1 MKTKFTLK
9 AITVLAVL
17 FLIVT
22 LAPAAF
28 ADAEN
33 TEQPVQTADDLQPEL
48 PESNDLFL
56 QDEVQEDDLNG
67 SAEEEEAEEAQEP
80 AAQEGAGAEAREAD
94 RTEADKDGGDLRA
107 TGNEEI
113 EEAYGSRVVDQ
124 KGSTM
129 TKTDRKEVTVEG
141 YLLENGNKV
150 LVTRYYIDGVLV
162 REERSSLFPAPAEE
176 EKELTQAEP
185 EPESEPDED
194 DLPDGT
200 GNEIPD
206 ENQNE
211 DPDGDVNDEPDGDE
225 NDEPDEDENDES
237 DEDDNDE
244 PGEDDNDEPGEDES
258 DESGNQVVSTDTQVK
273 VEGTLI
279 ITTTTVVLKDG
290 TTMTNIVVKDVLSN
304 KTTAYTITVYPDGTI
319 ERAEEQPFSAEEPQ
333 ATDEEESDQEAQ
345 IDKEEEKAFLDAMD
359 IFKARLAKVTS
370 AIGDP
375 DRVALVFRTGMLCLN
390 DMQEILDRAERQ
402 GLDFMHSKNAYS
414 FSDRKFPLSAE
425 ESFKVLDTSLGLWE
439 EELHLNREKVMGG
452 STEDESLFKQAIKNL
467 FISVPTGTP

>member
-1 MKTKFTLK
+1 M
-9 AITVLAVL
+9 
-17 FLIVT
+17 
-22 LAPAAF
+22 
-28 ADAEN
+28 
-33 TEQPVQTADDLQPEL
+33 
-48 PESNDLFL
+48 
-56 QDEVQEDDLNG
+56 
-67 SAEEEEAEEAQEP
+67 
-80 AAQEGAGAEAREAD
+80 
-94 RTEADKDGGDLRA
+94 
-107 TGNEEI
+107 
-113 EEAYGSRVVDQ
+113 
-124 KGSTM
+124 
-129 TKTDRKEVTVEG
+129 
-141 YLLENGNKV
+141 
-150 LVTRYYIDGVLV
+150 
-162 REERSSLFPAPAEE
+162 
-176 EKELTQAEP
+176 
-185 EPESEPDED
+185 
-194 DLPDGT
+194 
-200 GNEIPD
+200 
-206 ENQNE
+206 
-211 DPDGDVNDEPDGDE
+211 
-225 NDEPDEDENDES
+225 
-237 DEDDNDE
+237 
-244 PGEDDNDEPGEDES
+244 
-258 DESGNQVVSTDTQVK
+258 
-273 VEGTLI
+273 EGTLI

-467 FISVPTGTP
+467 FISVPTGTRELSENRKLSLLFVLCLT